1 MWAGLGIG
9 GEDVVSGPGTLGVA
23 LLEGRVARVGC
34 WRLRLRAEE
43 EGACACA
50 GCAGRAAG
58 RGGAAHVCGSLCAR
72 LASWATGRTGA
83 CGLKYSYFD
92 ERGAAA

>member
-1 MWAGLGIG
+1 VRVCDSA
-9 GEDVVSGPGTLGVA
+9 V
-23 LLEGRVARVGC
+23 GRGRARVGC
-34 WRLRLRAEE
+34 VTRGLRQ
-43 EGACACA
+43 A